1 MTKLKLLLNKPFE
14 SISREWGRMAERER
28 RLFVVFAMT
37 LGLLVV
43 FVGGYLVSTDIA
55 DTNSRN
61 DDMRAALKAIARNR
75 IEYLEAKQ
83 KMRAMEV
90 RLGSTTPQLAAD
102 MEAAAKEVGV
112 QIPETNER
120 TPAPIG
126 RRYLEHNVDVKLRQ
140 VDLKQLGKFLYRLE
154 TGGHLIYVTRLSVRR
169 RFAERD
175 KLDIELTATSIER
188 LKKELPDPAKS
199 VRGRKRT

>member
-1 MTKLKLLLNKPFE
+1 MKKLKTLLNKPFE
-14 SISREWGRMAERER
+14 SISREWGRITERER
-28 RLFVVFAMT
+28 RLFVTLVMT

-43 FVGGYLVSTDIA
+43 VVGGYLITSDIA
-55 DTNSRN
+55 ETNSQN
-61 DDMRAALKAIARNR
+61 EDIRAALKAIARNR

-90 RLGSTTPQLAAD
+90 RLGNTTPQLATD

-120 TPAPIG
+120 TPAPVG

-140 VDLKQLGKFLYRLE
+140 IDLKQLGKFIYRLE
-154 TGGHLIYVTRLSVRR
+154 TGSLIYVTRLGVRR

-188 LKKELPDPAKS
+188 LKKELPDPAKN

>member
-1 MTKLKLLLNKPFE
+1 MKKLKTLLNKPFE
-14 SISREWGRMAERER
+14 SISREWGRITERER
-28 RLFVVFAMT
+28 RLFVTLVMT

-43 FVGGYLVSTDIA
+43 VVGGYLITSDIA
-55 DTNSRN
+55 ETNSQN
-61 DDMRAALKAIARNR
+61 EDIRAALKAIARNR

-90 RLGSTTPQLAAD
+90 RLGNTTPQLATD

-120 TPAPIG
+120 TPAPVG

-140 VDLKQLGKFLYRLE
+140 IDLKQLGKFIYRLE
-154 TGGHLIYVTRLSVRR
+154 TGSHLIYVTRLGVRR

-188 LKKELPDPAKS
+188 LKKELPDPGKN

>member
-1 MTKLKLLLNKPFE
+1 MKKLKSLLNKPFE
-14 SISREWGRMAERER
+14 SISREWARMAERER

-43 FVGGYLVSTDIA
+43 FVGGYLFSSDIA
-55 DTNSRN
+55 DTNSKN

-90 RLGSTTPQLAAD
+90 RLGDTTPQLATD

-120 TPAPIG
+120 TAAPIG

-154 TGGHLIYVTRLSVRR
+154 TGGHLIYVTRISVRR

-188 LKKELPDPAKS
+188 LKKELPDPAKN

>member
-1 MTKLKLLLNKPFE
+1 MNKIKALLNKPLDVM
-14 SISREWGRMAERER
+14 SREWGRMAERER
-28 RLFVVFAMT
+28 RLFVVFMMS
-37 LGLLVV
+37 LGLFVV
-43 FVGGYLVSTDIA
+43 VVGGYLVSSDIA
-55 DTNSRN
+55 ETNAEN
-61 DDMRAALKAIARNR
+61 EDIRAALKAIARNR
-75 IEYLEAKQ
+75 TEYLEAKQ

-90 RLGSTTPQLAAD
+90 RLGDTTPQLATD
-102 MEAAAKEVGV
+102 MEAAAKEVGI

-120 TPAPIG
+120 TATPVG

-154 TGGHLIYVTRLSVRR
+154 TSGHLIYVTRLDVRR

-175 KLDIELTATSIER
+175 KLDVELTATAIER
-188 LKKELPDPAKS
+188 LKKELPDPAKG